1 MKRMIDVHTGEV
13 MAGQGDVVLK
23 SDTNNACMVIVA
35 YDALHKIGGLA
46 HALFRG
52 SNGGANLHA
61 HALRDASYAID
72 EMIKDMTLLGSE
84 TKDIEVEL
92 VTGEN
97 VPHDKNDPDY
107 KQSLTSA
114 IELIRQKNMRLRE
127 NSIEDVGRAHVALD
141 VSDGS
146 ISYT

>member
-52 SNGGANLHA
+52 NNGGASLHA
-61 HALRDASYAID
+61 HALREASYAID
-72 EMIKDMTLLGSE
+72 EMVKDMTLLGSE
-84 TKDIEVEL
+84 TADIEVEL

-97 VPHDKNDPDY
+97 VPHEKNDPNF
-107 KQSLTSA
+107 KESLA
-114 IELIRQKNMRLRE
+114 LALDLIQRKNMRLRKDTV
-127 NSIEDVGRAHVALD
+127 EDVGRSHVSLD
-141 VSDGS
+141 VSNGS
-146 ISYT
+146 ISYL